1 VIGAHR
7 SAIKALLGALPV
19 QLTFY
24 SGGQVPDEPTFP
36 YAVLYM
42 DTSIEDGTHLC
53 GDTDMATFRFQ
64 VTSVGL
70 SDDSAVIVA
79 DAARTLVLDVR
90 PTVAGRSCTR
100 IRKETSIPVRAD
112 KDVTDT
118 ATSLHPMFAV
128 DTYVF
133 TSRKD

>member
-1 VIGAHR
+1 MIGLHR
-7 SAIKALLGALPV
+7 AAIKALLSALPV
-19 QLTFY
+19 TLTFY
-24 SGGQVPDEPTFP
+24 SGGQVPNEPSFP

-42 DTSIEDGTHLC
+42 DTSVEDGTKLC
-53 GDTDMATFRFQ
+53 GDTDLATFRFQ

-70 SDDSAVIVA
+70 TDDSAVIVA
-79 DAARTLVLDVR
+79 DAARALVLDAR
-90 PTVAGRSCTR
+90 PVVAGRSCTR
-100 IRKETSIPVRAD
+100 IRKETSIPLRAD

-118 ATSLHPMFAV
+118 NTGLHPMFAV